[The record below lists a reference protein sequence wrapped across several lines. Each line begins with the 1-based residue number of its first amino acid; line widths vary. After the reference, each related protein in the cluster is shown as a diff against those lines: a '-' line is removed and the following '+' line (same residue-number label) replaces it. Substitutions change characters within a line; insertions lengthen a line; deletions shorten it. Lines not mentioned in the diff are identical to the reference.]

1 MSGLFMFLLFL
12 LNILTIFAIIVLF
25 MRQNRFIQVGK
36 DQKAIVKE
44 MEDLMSGYILEMK
57 EENEALLEKVVQK
70 KQTFVKKDEENKAS
84 IPKET
89 AVINEIN
96 NVEGNNVTTSL
107 FSTKSKAAEAYKSQ
121 SQIKQEIREEIAPM
135 AGDSLELYAESEKKA
150 TKPEN
155 SSFYETLQASLN
167 GHSSE
172 EPSIHEQVN
181 ALIKQGLSA
190 EEIAKTLKRGKTEID
205 LLLKF
210 QNEK

>member
-44 MEDLMSGYILEMK
+44 MEDLMSGYILELK
-57 EENEALLEKVVQK
+57 EENEALLEKVVHK
-70 KQTFVKKDEENKAS
+70 KQTSVKKDEENKAS

-89 AVINEIN
+89 AVLNEIN
-96 NVEGNNVTTSL
+96 KVEENNVTTTL
-107 FSTKSKAAEAYKSQ
+107 FSTKNKAAEAYKSQ
-121 SQIKQEIREEIAPM
+121 SQIKQEIAPM
-135 AGDSLELYAESEKKA
+135 TGDSLELSTESEKKA
-150 TKPEN
+150 TKPDN

-167 GHSSE
+167 GYSSE

-205 LLLKF
+205 LLLRF